1 MPWLSLYEIGGVEV
15 VGWEQFVHCRLGNKR
30 TSSTCLISVVYGD
43 CDPIRRRLLWGEL
56 LTLSSAIVDSPWCAL
71 GDFNIVI
78 DESES
83 RGGSAEVSY
92 AMAEFRE
99 FILDAGL
106 IHLPYTGCPFTWH
119 NCSTGSRSLWRR
131 LDRAL
136 VNDIWLD
143 RWPQSSYLSALPQT
157 SDHSPLLLLG
167 AERRPIGGVFR
178 FENFLISQPGFL
190 NSVKHVWRHHIH
202 GNGLYG
208 VTRKLKALKP
218 VFRAQRK
225 AKGDLAQNVW
235 LAKEF
240 LEKAQALFD
249 EYKADDLQ
257 LLVQWCRK
265 VYSRAVAME
274 DTMLRQRA
282 KLRWLKDGDRCSKAF
297 FRKINATRAKMRVF
311 QITNAA
317 GDVLTEADQVANE
330 FLSYYET
337 LLGGVRHNRYLNLDF
352 LQPYL
357 KHTLSPEEA
366 AELILPIS
374 SGEIK
379 EAFFDISDD
388 SAPGPDGYTSAF
400 FKAAWTEIGEE
411 VCAAVKEFFVSG
423 RLLKQ
428 INATVLVLI
437 PKLQMPTRVSEFRPI
452 ACCNVLYKAIS
463 KILVKRMQKVLNSL
477 IDYSQTAFV
486 PGRSI
491 TDNIMLAQEL
501 LSGYNIARSPKRCTI
516 KIDIQKAYDSVQWDF
531 LLETLKIFKFPHRF
545 VTWMEQCVTTA
556 AFSIAL
562 NGQLHGFFKGS
573 KGIRQGDPSSP
584 YLFVLVMELFHVLL
598 QLRVQTEGDFRFHWK
613 CAELGILNLCFA
625 DDVLIFCAG
634 DVPSVRRVKVV
645 LEEFAELSGLQ
656 VNSSKST
663 VIFSKAIQSER
674 QELLD
679 LLGFQEGCLP
689 IKYLGVPLTASRL
702 SVADCRPILDKVACR
717 LAGWTHLTLS
727 LAGRAQ
733 LLKSVLGS
741 LHTYW
746 YGKGSWDQVCKPQVQ
761 GGLGIRRVRHM
772 NLALLL
778 KQVWRILQEDPT
790 SIWVAWV
797 LRYRLRN
804 QPLWTVNASSSSW
817 CWRKLVKTSVLLKE
831 GLEYRVGDGHKFWL
845 WTDLWHPRGPLI
857 NHFPRGPSIT
867 GLAVDSRL
875 MTVIHQGQW
884 CWPSASDFD
893 IQQIMSD
900 LPAIYPQQ
908 PDKVL
913 WKPGTFSTQSLLQF
927 LEPSS
932 PRVLW
937 SQLLGGKFVIPRH
950 EFILWL
956 AILERLSTMDRIWAS
971 TLGQQCVLCGGQQ
984 KLAIGH
990 IVGSATMEGSTFA
1003 NAASRALLASAIY
1016 NIWRERNNRIFQQ
1029 VSASAEAV
1037 ATRALEEVRLR
1048 IISANLKSSL
1058 QKPGGGKV
1066 HGSKRTSKGEARCRM
1081 IKDTFFS
1088 PSLRFGL
1095 GNFKS
1100 YVDGPWPNVLGVG
1113 PLQN

>member
-1 MPWLSLYEIGGVEV
+1 MPWLSLYDSWEFWRREFGGVMYNRFGLDCCRPGPGSTTTLGRGAHLACLGCGGNQCRGL
-15 VGWEQFVHCRLGNKR
+15 VGWGAIC
-30 TSSTCLISVVYGD
+30 S
-43 CDPIRRRLLWGEL
+43 
-56 LTLSSAIVDSPWCAL
+56 LSAW
-71 GDFNIVI
+71 
-78 DESES
+78 
-83 RGGSAEVSY
+83 
-92 AMAEFRE
+92 E

-167 AERRPIGGVFR
+167 AERRPIG
-178 FENFLISQPGFL
+178 EES
-190 NSVKHVWRHHIH
+190 
-202 GNGLYG
+202 
-208 VTRKLKALKP
+208 
-218 VFRAQRK
+218 
-225 AKGDLAQNVW
+225 KGDLAQNVW

-491 TDNIMLAQEL
+491 MDNIMLAQEL

-717 LAGWTHLTLS
+717 LAGT
-727 LAGRAQ
+727 GRPRD
-733 LLKSVLGS
+733 SPG
-741 LHTYW
+741 
-746 YGKGSWDQVCKPQVQ
+746 
-761 GGLGIRRVRHM
+761 RHM

-984 KLAIGH
+984 VESHGH
-990 IVGSATMEGSTFA
+990 LFFRCPFA
-1003 NAASRALLASAIY
+1003 RRCLDILRWRVRFRWPNRSWQLDILWAARRWRGRHLLNAASRALLASAIY

-1058 QKPGGGKV
+1058 QK
-1066 HGSKRTSKGEARCRM
+1066 
-1081 IKDTFFS
+1081 
-1088 PSLRFGL
+1088 
-1095 GNFKS
+1095 
-1100 YVDGPWPNVLGVG
+1100 YVLFRIWQIPWD
-1113 PLQN
+1113 

>member
-1 MPWLSLYEIGGVEV
+1 MYNRFGLDCCRPGPGSTTTLGRGGAFGLPGMRWKSVSRSCWLGSNLFT
-15 VGWEQFVHCRLGNKR
+15 VGLVTKR

-78 DESES
+78 DEIQDPGVC
-83 RGGSAEVSY
+83 GGDWTELLL
-92 AMAEFRE
+92 M
-99 FILDAGL
+99 
-106 IHLPYTGCPFTWH
+106 
-119 NCSTGSRSLWRR
+119 
-131 LDRAL
+131 
-136 VNDIWLD
+136 IWLD

-167 AERRPIGGVFR
+167 AERRPIG
-178 FENFLISQPGFL
+178 EES
-190 NSVKHVWRHHIH
+190 
-202 GNGLYG
+202 
-208 VTRKLKALKP
+208 
-218 VFRAQRK
+218 
-225 AKGDLAQNVW
+225 KGDLAQNVW

-317 GDVLTEADQVANE
+317 GDVLTEADQ
-330 FLSYYET
+330 
-337 LLGGVRHNRYLNLDF
+337 
-352 LQPYL
+352 
-357 KHTLSPEEA
+357 HTLSPEEA

-717 LAGWTHLTLS
+717 LAGWTHLTL
-727 LAGRAQ
+727 
-733 LLKSVLGS
+733 
-741 LHTYW
+741 
-746 YGKGSWDQVCKPQVQ
+746 
-761 GGLGIRRVRHM
+761 
-772 NLALLL
+772 
-778 KQVWRILQEDPT
+778 
-790 SIWVAWV
+790 
-797 LRYRLRN
+797 
-804 QPLWTVNASSSSW
+804 
-817 CWRKLVKTSVLLKE
+817 
-831 GLEYRVGDGHKFWL
+831 
-845 WTDLWHPRGPLI
+845 
-857 NHFPRGPSIT
+857 
-867 GLAVDSRL
+867 
-875 MTVIHQGQW
+875 
-884 CWPSASDFD
+884 
-893 IQQIMSD
+893 
-900 LPAIYPQQ
+900 
-908 PDKVL
+908 
-913 WKPGTFSTQSLLQF
+913 
-927 LEPSS
+927 
-932 PRVLW
+932 
-937 SQLLGGKFVIPRH
+937 
-950 EFILWL
+950 
-956 AILERLSTMDRIWAS
+956 
-971 TLGQQCVLCGGQQ
+971 
-984 KLAIGH
+984 
-990 IVGSATMEGSTFA
+990 
-1003 NAASRALLASAIY
+1003 
-1016 NIWRERNNRIFQQ
+1016 
-1029 VSASAEAV
+1029 
-1037 ATRALEEVRLR
+1037 
-1048 IISANLKSSL
+1048 
-1058 QKPGGGKV
+1058 
-1066 HGSKRTSKGEARCRM
+1066 CR
-1081 IKDTFFS
+1081 
-1088 PSLRFGL
+1088 
-1095 GNFKS
+1095 
-1100 YVDGPWPNVLGVG
+1100 
-1113 PLQN
+1113 